1 MEEVL
6 RLRIQGKDDIWD
18 ERKEE
23 FFSIPGCDV
32 VLKHTLKSV
41 SRWEAKYKK
50 PYLTSEKSV
59 EENLD
64 YIRMMVIE
72 GEIKDPNTL
81 LLISKE
87 QLQEIHDYI
96 NDPMTA
102 TVFSKEEEDEA
113 TKKTTKRGKFVTS
126 EEMYYWMTA
135 EQIPIECENWH
146 LNRFITLVKICA
158 IKNKP
163 DDKKKKKLTS
173 SDLARRRAQMEAAR
187 RKYGG

>member
-1 MEEVL
+1 MEETL
-6 RLRIQGKDDIWD
+6 RLRIEGKDDIWD
-18 ERKEE
+18 EQKEE

-32 VLKHTLKSV
+32 ILKHTLKSV
-41 SRWEAKYKK
+41 SRWEAKYKR

-59 EENLD
+59 EETLD

-72 GEIKDPNTL
+72 GEIKDPDTL

-87 QLQEIHDYI
+87 QAQEIHDYL

-102 TVFSKEEEDEA
+102 TVISEEDEEKA
-113 TKKTTKRGKFVTS
+113 NKKTKSGRFVTS

-163 DDKKKKKLTS
+163 DDKKKKRFTS